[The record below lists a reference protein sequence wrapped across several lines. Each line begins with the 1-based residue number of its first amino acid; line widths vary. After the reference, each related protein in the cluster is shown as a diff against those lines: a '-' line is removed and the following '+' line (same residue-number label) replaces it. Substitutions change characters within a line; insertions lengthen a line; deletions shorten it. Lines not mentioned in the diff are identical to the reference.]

1 MTPKLAGSKWFLL
14 AGLAASSLLVVLVF
28 VRYPGDASTKT
39 AHFGSMLLALL
50 LILAVTIFVGW
61 RGARVQPPEKAAD
74 TNVGLIIGLITG
86 CAWVLEI
93 SFNNFVDPSVSTAAA
108 RYVVDNG
115 FWALISL
122 AILLASFVRAI
133 QRRQFGA
140 AIRVG
145 VWSGLTSGLISCLMG
160 LLLVTVWMPFLLR
173 DPLNIHEYA
182 VRGSAEHLPDMA
194 TYFAYET
201 MSGAVGHLT
210 VLGIGMGWVLGGIG
224 GLLARFVDLARSRP
238 WATQKS

>member
-1 MTPKLAGSKWFLL
+1 MGNRDFMTPKLGSSKWFLL

-28 VRYPGDASTKT
+28 IRYPGDASTKT

-74 TNVGLIIGLITG
+74 TNVGLVIGLITG

-133 QRRQFGA
+133 QQRQFGA
-140 AIRVG
+140 GIRVG

-182 VRGSAEHLPDMA
+182 VRGGAEA
-194 TYFAYET
+194 RNIR
-201 MSGAVGHLT
+201 LT
-210 VLGIGMGWVLGGIG
+210 WPRT
-224 GLLARFVDLARSRP
+224 LLTRP
-238 WATQKS
+238 